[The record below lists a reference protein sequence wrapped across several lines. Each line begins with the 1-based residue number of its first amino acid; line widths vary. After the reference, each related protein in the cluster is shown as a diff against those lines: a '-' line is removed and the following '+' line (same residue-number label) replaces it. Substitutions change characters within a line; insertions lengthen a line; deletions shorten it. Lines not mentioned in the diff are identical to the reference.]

1 VVEFLTR
8 KEIRCRNV
16 NEQIERLTA
25 SAPAGGRLYVCECSN
40 PGCTDAV
47 EITIGEY
54 EAVRGRPT
62 CFVVKPGHERR
73 EIERIIEENDRFS
86 IVEKVGGA
94 AVLAAAHDPRG
105 V

>member
-1 VVEFLTR
+1 
-8 KEIRCRNV
+8 
-16 NEQIERLTA
+16 
-25 SAPAGGRLYVCECSN
+25 
-40 PGCTDAV
+40 
-47 EITIGEY
+47 
-54 EAVRGRPT
+54 
-62 CFVVKPGHERR
+62 VKPGHERR